1 MTTYIALHYYQLR
14 NKTKQYFHQKQL
26 EYKGFLIESGAFYAS
41 TVGRILD
48 SGQLLSGVVKVVEVG
63 PAGMIDIDE
72 EADWGLAEH
81 YIETGLK

>member
-1 MTTYIALHYYQLR
+1 MKKFRWSDEGRPLDYSFE
-14 NKTKQYFHQKQL
+14 TKPRRQ

-41 TVGRILD
+41 TVGSILD